1 MSTMTTARIPDELY
15 DQGMQR
21 LEALGMGT
29 TDLIRAAFKYLVAT
43 GNIPEPASA
52 STTRAIDTQ
61 QKQEFASKLA
71 GSRLNIDLPADWDY
85 KEELARGKW
94 EDYEALA

>member
-15 DQGMQR
+15 DQGIQR
-21 LEALGMGT
+21 LESLGMGT
-29 TDLIRAAFKYLVAT
+29 TDLIRAAFKYLIAT
-43 GNIPEPASA
+43 GNIPEPANA
-52 STTRAIDTQ
+52 KAAHALNKQ

-71 GSRLNIDLPADWDY
+71 ASRLTIALPENWDY
-85 KEELARGKW
+85 KEELAQGKW